1 MDKRILVIEDDPGS
15 LRLVTYTLEREGF
28 QVIEASDGMEGLTKA
43 QDEHPDLIILDV
55 MLPGL
60 DGYEVCY
67 QLRQKLEPSVMPI
80 LMLSA
85 KARQDD
91 MDTGLRIGA
100 DAYLSKPVSPSILV
114 AKVTELLATTEQKD
128 INLEDHK
135 SDIVENIGIN
145 SE

>member
-1 MDKRILVIEDDPGS
+1 MNKKILVVEDDAGS
-15 LRLVTYTLEREGF
+15 LRLVKYILEREGF
-28 QVIEASDGMEGLTKA
+28 QVITASDGLEGLAKA
-43 QDEHPDLIILDV
+43 QNEHPDLVILDI

-67 QLRQKLEPSVMPI
+67 KLRQKLEPSVMPI

-114 AKVTELLATTEQKD
+114 VKVTELLATTEQKD

-135 SDIVENIGIN
+135 SDIVKNIGIN